1 MALGGGTFITQNKVL
16 PGSYINFISAAKA
29 SANLSDRGYVAM
41 PLELSWSVDGEV
53 FTVTQEDFLKN
64 SLKIF
69 GYAYTHDKLKGLRD
83 LFKYAQVAYLYKLN
97 GGVKAS
103 NTYAI
108 AKYKGLRGNDLK
120 IVITANIDDPAK
132 FDVSTLLDN
141 GMVDT
146 QTVSSAAGLVDNDYV
161 DFITTAT
168 LVATSGTALTGGTD
182 GAAITGTEYQT
193 FLDKIESYSYNTL
206 GCLSTDETIKLLF
219 AEFTKRMRD
228 TVGSK
233 FQTVLYKYNTA
244 DYEGVISPDNAV
256 TDSGALAS
264 SLVYWVTGAEGA
276 CAVNKTITNKKYD
289 GEFTVDT
296 NYTQTQLSD
305 AIKAGKLMF
314 HKVGDEVRVLTDI
327 NTFVTTTAEKG
338 LDFASNQTIRVI
350 DQKANDMAV
359 LFNTKYLG
367 AIPNDASGRISLWA
381 DIVEQSKA
389 LEKLR
394 AIESYDSSTTT
405 VNQGETKKSVV
416 VEETII
422 VTNAMEQLYMT
433 CIVA

>member
-108 AKYKGLRGNDLK
+108 AKYKGIRGNDLK
-120 IVITANIDDPAK
+120 IIITANIDNPAK

-141 GMVDT
+141 SVVDT
-146 QTVSSAAGLVDNDYV
+146 QTVSGAAGLVDNDYV

-182 GAAITGTEYQT
+182 GAAVTGTEYQT

-206 GCLSTDETIKLLF
+206 GCLSTDETIKLLL
-219 AEFTKRMRD
+219 AEFTKRMREQ
-228 TVGSK
+228 VGAK

-244 DYEGVISPDNAV
+244 DYEGIISLDNTV

-264 SLVYWVTGAEGA
+264 SLVYWTTGVEGG
-276 CAVNKTITNKKYD
+276 CAVNKTCTNKKYD

-314 HKVGDEVRVLTDI
+314 HKAGSEVRVLTDI
-327 NTFVTTTAEKG
+327 NTLVSYTSEKG
-338 LDFASNQTIRVI
+338 EDFSSNQTMRVLDQIAI
-350 DQKANDMAV
+350 DIAIM
-359 LFNTKYLG
+359 FNTKYLG
-367 AIPNDASGRISLWA
+367 DIPNDPSGRISLWN
-381 DIVEQSKA
+381 DIVDVDKA
-389 LEKLR
+389 LLKIR
-394 AIESYDSSTTT
+394 ALEDFKSSDVT
-405 VNQGETKKSVV
+405 VAKGETKKSVV
-416 VEETII
+416 VGQTITP
-422 VTNAMEQLYMT
+422 TNAMEQLYMT

>member
-1 MALGGGTFITQNKVL
+1 MALGGGTFISQNKVL
-16 PGSYINFISAAKA
+16 PGSYINFISAQKA
-29 SANLSDRGYVAM
+29 SANLSDRGYISM
-41 PLELSWSVDGEV
+41 PLELSWGVDEEV
-53 FTVTQEDFLKN
+53 FTVTQEEFLKD

-83 LFKYAQVAYLYKLN
+83 LFKNAQVAYLYKLN

-103 NTYAI
+103 NAYAT
-108 AKYKGLRGNDLK
+108 AKYKGMRGNDLK
-120 IVITANIDDPAK
+120 IIITVNIDDPAK

-141 GMVDT
+141 GVVDT
-146 QTVSSAAGLVDNDYV
+146 QTVASATDLINNDYV

-168 LVATSGTALTGGTD
+168 LAATSGTALTGGTD
-182 GAAITGTEYQT
+182 GTGLTGAEYQT

-206 GCLSTDETIKLLF
+206 GCTSTDETIKLLF

-228 TVGSK
+228 TVGAK

-244 DYEGVISPDNAV
+244 DYEGVISVENV
-256 TDSGALAS
+256 VKDSGALAS
-264 SLVYWVTGAEGA
+264 SLVYWVTGAEGG

-314 HKVGDEVRVLTDI
+314 HKVGDQVRVLTDI

-338 LDFASNQTIRVI
+338 TDFASNQTIRVI
-350 DQKANDMAV
+350 DQKANDIAV

-367 AIPNDASGRISLWA
+367 VIPNDASGRISLWA
-381 DIVEQSKA
+381 DIVAQSKE

-394 AIESYDSSTTT
+394 AIENYDSSTTT